1 MTEALNAVETKIK
14 KLLTVMDR
22 LETENRA
29 YHSMAQ
35 GGEENLSQ
43 AEVASRIE
51 SLRLEKEKLEKKL
64 ALVEKTLDRIIS
76 EIDKSES

>member
-1 MTEALNAVETKIK
+1 MTETLNEMEVKIR
-14 KLLTVMDR
+14 KLLAVMDR

-29 YHSMAQ
+29 YRSMTQ
-35 GGEENLSQ
+35 GNGENLSQ

-76 EIDKSES
+76 EIDKQEL